1 MVLVSPQ
8 YSLCTHPTHFIPLYS
23 RCLQTCSITELH
35 NLIIVVTLHDAS
47 RRAPNESDYE
57 FMLLFFSAYV
67 IESADRSKRKMAQ
80 QVQVSSADARRQ
92 VVVALCGFGRAG
104 QIHFN
109 GLRVNHRCVLKYVV
123 DQVEDTQVAERI
135 RSTLTTYNQDS
146 ITKLVGIG
154 EYESVVLKDPEVQA
168 VVVTTPTFTHEG
180 YVRKA
185 LEAGK
190 AVFCEKPIA
199 ADMKDIAS
207 CYDAAA
213 RTNLPLFCAFNRRFD
228 PGMSKVQQQVKEGK
242 IGQIYQIKTTS
253 RDSPRPSIDYIK
265 ISYGMYHDCAVHDI
279 DMVCWVLG
287 EEPVGVM
294 AQGVAFDPE
303 IKAVGDVDTI
313 AIILKFPSGVL
324 ATIDL
329 SRHSSYGYDQ
339 RLEVNITVVIDPL
352 HSLLRKQ

>member
-1 MVLVSPQ
+1 
-8 YSLCTHPTHFIPLYS
+8 
-23 RCLQTCSITELH
+23 
-35 NLIIVVTLHDAS
+35 
-47 RRAPNESDYE
+47 
-57 FMLLFFSAYV
+57 
-67 IESADRSKRKMAQ
+67 MAQ
-80 QVQVSSADARRQ
+80 EVSSSVEKRQ
-92 VVVALCGFGRAG
+92 IGVALCGFGRAG

-109 GLRVNHRCVLKYVV
+109 GLRVSHRCVLKYVV
-123 DQVEDTQVAERI
+123 DQVEDTQVSERI
-135 RSTLTTYNQDS
+135 RSILTTYNMDS
-146 ITKLVGIG
+146 ITKLVGID
-154 EYESVVLKDPEVQA
+154 EYQSVVLKDPEVHA
-168 VVVTTPTFTHEG
+168 VVVATPTFTHED

-199 ADMKDIAS
+199 ADMKAIAS

-213 RTNLPLFCAFNRRFD
+213 RANLPLFCAFNRRFD
-228 PGMSKVQQQVKEGK
+228 PGMAKVQQQVREGK

-265 ISYGMYHDCAVHDI
+265 ISHGMYHDCAVHDI
-279 DMVCWVLG
+279 DMVCWVVG
-287 EEPVGVM
+287 EEPVGVL
-294 AQGVAFDPE
+294 AQGVTFDPE

-339 RLEVNITVVIDPL
+339 RLEVKMRVMIVGNLTSARMYIC
-352 HSLLRKQ
+352 